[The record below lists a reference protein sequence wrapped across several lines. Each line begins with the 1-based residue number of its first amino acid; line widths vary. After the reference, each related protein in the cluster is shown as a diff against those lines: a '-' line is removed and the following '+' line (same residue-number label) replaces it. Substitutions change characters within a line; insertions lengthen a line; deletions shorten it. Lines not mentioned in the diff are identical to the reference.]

1 MLKYSALLS
10 FEVCD
15 FLLSKSGIWI
25 IFIEGIKMQKPSNAR
40 YLNSFQLNWTMNEKN
55 TLKAYVPTPKL
66 LCNFN
71 KRLFTCIHGD
81 HEILNLSC

>member
-40 YLNSFQLNWTMNEKN
+40 YLNSFQLNWTMNEKKHFKSICAH
-55 TLKAYVPTPKL
+55 TEVTV
-66 LCNFN
+66 
-71 KRLFTCIHGD
+71 
-81 HEILNLSC
+81 

>member
-25 IFIEGIKMQKPSNAR
+25 IFIEGIKMQKPSNVR
-40 YLNSFQLNWTMNEKN
+40 YLNSFQLNLTMNEK
-55 TLKAYVPTPKL
+55 TL
-66 LCNFN
+66 
-71 KRLFTCIHGD
+71 
-81 HEILNLSC
+81 